1 MKGTGLLKRHHNWF
15 ALGQRLLDAV
25 LVLALL
31 PLLAWLKG
39 VPFSSGY
46 LVAAVLGGLLTWVVM
61 GALDAYRPWRG
72 ASLSSESKVLLEGW
86 PVVVGLLLVIAWMSK
101 YTQFYSRIMM
111 MEWFV
116 LAPFA
121 MLAAH
126 IGGRMLLRRL
136 RRLGRN
142 YRTAIVIGSG
152 DLGFQLIDR
161 IHSADWMGIRIV
173 GCFDDDKRKQGA
185 TIAGVPM
192 LGNIDDAAAYVKS
205 EQIDRVYIALPV
217 RTEARIRKVFDAL
230 QDTTAS
236 LYLVPDMLMFQL
248 MDARME
254 EINGMPVFSLRETPL
269 MGPFGLI
276 KRLEDV
282 VLSSMILLLVSPLLI
297 AIAIAV
303 KATSPGPVLFKQRRY
318 GLNGDVVVVWKF
330 RTMTVLEDGDAL
342 TQTKRH
348 DPRVTPLGRILRST
362 SLDELPQFFNVLQGR
377 MSIVGPR
384 PHAIVHNEQ
393 FRRLVKGY
401 MWRHKVKPGITGW
414 AQINGWR
421 GETDSLDK
429 IEKRVEHDIEYIRN
443 WSLWLDLK
451 IIVLTILRGFRSPNA
466 Y

>member
-1 MKGTGLLKRHHNWF
+1 MGPGIMKRHHNWF
-15 ALGQRLLDAV
+15 ALGQRLLDAT
-25 LVLALL
+25 LVVALV
-31 PLLAWLKG
+31 PLLTWLKG
-39 VPFSSGY
+39 LDFTSFY
-46 LVAAVLGGLLTWVVM
+46 YIAAVLGGLLTWVVM

-72 ASLSSESKVLLEGW
+72 ASLYSEGKVLLEGW
-86 PVVVGLLLVIAWMSK
+86 PVVVGLLLVIGWLSK
-101 YTQFYSRIMM
+101 YTQFFSRIVLL
-111 MEWFV
+111 EWFV
-116 LAPFA
+116 LAPLA
-121 MLAAH
+121 MLVAH
-126 IGGRMLLRRL
+126 ISGRMLLRHL

-142 YRTAIVIGSG
+142 YRTAIIIGGG
-152 DLGFQLIDR
+152 DLGSHLIDR

-173 GCFDDDKRKQGA
+173 GCFDDDKRKQGS
-185 TIAGVPM
+185 TIAGVPV
-192 LGNIDDAAAYVKS
+192 LGNIDDAAAHVKA
-205 EQIDRVYIALPV
+205 EHIDMVYIALPM
-217 RTEARIRKVFDAL
+217 RAEARIHKVLEAL

-236 LYLVPDMLMFQL
+236 MYVLPDMLMFQL
-248 MDARME
+248 MDARMQ
-254 EINGMPVFSLRETPL
+254 EINGLPVFSLRETPL
-269 MGPFGLI
+269 VGPFGLI
-276 KRLEDV
+276 KRLEDL
-282 VLSSMILLLVSPLLI
+282 VLSSLILLLISPLLV

-303 KATSPGPVLFKQRRY
+303 KVTSPGPVLFKQRRY

-330 RTMTVLEDGDAL
+330 RTMSVLEDDNAL

-348 DPRVTPLGRILRST
+348 DPRVTPLGRILRRT

-384 PHAIVHNEQ
+384 PHAVVHNEQ

-429 IEKRVEHDIEYIRN
+429 IERRVEYDIEYIRN
-443 WSLWLDLK
+443 WSLWLDMK